1 MFDKLREKM
10 LLVIVKSF
18 FLIAEDFFL
27 IRSNTVCYQS
37 NVSIPTQTHFP
48 PARDR
53 TETLRMCLNLWCSY
67 YMYVVI
73 AFPDREFALHMFT
86 VIILKAAVYVF
97 FFPFV
102 FITEVHTVSKA
113 RT

>member
-1 MFDKLREKM
+1 M

-18 FLIAEDFFL
+18 LLIAEDFFL

-97 FFPFV
+97 FSICV
-102 FITEVHTVSKA
+102 YN
-113 RT
+113 

>member
-1 MFDKLREKM
+1 
-10 LLVIVKSF
+10 
-18 FLIAEDFFL
+18 
-27 IRSNTVCYQS
+27 
-37 NVSIPTQTHFP
+37 
-48 PARDR
+48 
-53 TETLRMCLNLWCSY
+53 
-67 YMYVVI
+67 MYVVI

-97 FFPFV
+97 FPFV